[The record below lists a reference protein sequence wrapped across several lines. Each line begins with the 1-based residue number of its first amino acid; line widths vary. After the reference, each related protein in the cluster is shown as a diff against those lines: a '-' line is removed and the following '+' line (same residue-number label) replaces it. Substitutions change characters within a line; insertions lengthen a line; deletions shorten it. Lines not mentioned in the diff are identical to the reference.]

1 MLELNE
7 IKKIYPAGGEDV
19 EALKGISLQ
28 FRESEFVSILGPSGC
43 GKTTML
49 NIIGGLDQYTSGDL
63 IINGKSTREY
73 KGRDW
78 DAYRNHSVGFVFQS
92 YNLIPHQTALQNVEL
107 ALTLSGVSKS
117 ERSKRAKAALEEVGL
132 GNQLRKKPNE
142 MSGGQMQ
149 RVAIARAIV
158 NNPDIILADEPT
170 GALDTETSV
179 QVMDILKNIA
189 KDRLVIMVTHNPDIA
204 ERYSTRI
211 VRMLDGR
218 IISDTAPLT
227 KEEQAE
233 EKKKHGEKKAENHKK
248 KKPSMSFATSFG
260 LSLKNLFTKKGR
272 TALTSFAGS
281 IGIIGIALIY
291 AVSRGATGYIDSVQ
305 EQTLSSY
312 PLSIEA
318 TTIDATSLLNTFMG
332 RAESTSEHENDAV
345 YQKAMIYEM
354 MNSLNSLEEQQ
365 NDLRAFKKYI
375 EAERADETSKL
386 YSALSGVLYT
396 YDTDL
401 LIYTKNVDGDIIR
414 SDTQVLMADLMRQYL
429 GMDMTSMIALREQS
443 PFSSLMSINT
453 SSNSLWREL
462 VPGDEGKPVN
472 SVTEKQYDLVY
483 GRWPA
488 RYDEIVLFTDQNNEL
503 NDMTLYAMGLKS
515 SEEIDELLNAA
526 LNQTTVEYDI
536 HNWSYE
542 DICGMDFRTI
552 LNSDCYIYD
561 EKTGTYTDL
570 RDTPTGLKYLYDNAL
585 ELHVVG
591 IVKPNEDSITATE
604 NGGIGYTHKLTEY
617 IIEHSKDAP
626 AVISQKDDPMTD
638 VFTGLPF
645 KNTDGELDTARRAA
659 DFHEYIDSLDNA
671 GKANA
676 YVTIKSIPDDTL
688 VQQTVEQTLAS
699 MSREDMEAR
708 LIEAMAAQTG
718 MSEDDIQSY
727 AASISDEDMNELFEE
742 MIAEQFKSQYAAEVH
757 EQLAEMTTEQLA
769 GALMMEVS
777 DYTDE
782 QCAVLYDSVLEFSES
797 SYEENLLALG
807 CIDLDN
813 PSAINL
819 YASSFAAKELIEE
832 SIADYNKTVD
842 ELQEIQYTD
851 YVGLMMSSI
860 STIINAITYILI
872 AFVAVSL
879 IVSSIMIGVITL
891 ISVQER
897 TKEIGILRAIGA
909 SKRNV
914 SNMFNAETVIIGF
927 TSGMLGVLITYLL
940 CILINVILHHLTG
953 IGNLSAFLPL
963 RAAIILIAISVL
975 LTLIA
980 GIIPSRSAA
989 KKDPVVALRTE

>member
-1 MLELNE
+1 
-7 IKKIYPAGGEDV
+7 
-19 EALKGISLQ
+19 
-28 FRESEFVSILGPSGC
+28 
-43 GKTTML
+43 
-49 NIIGGLDQYTSGDL
+49 
-63 IINGKSTREY
+63 
-73 KGRDW
+73 
-78 DAYRNHSVGFVFQS
+78 
-92 YNLIPHQTALQNVEL
+92 
-107 ALTLSGVSKS
+107 
-117 ERSKRAKAALEEVGL
+117 
-132 GNQLRKKPNE
+132 
-142 MSGGQMQ
+142 
-149 RVAIARAIV
+149 
-158 NNPDIILADEPT
+158 
-170 GALDTETSV
+170 
-179 QVMDILKNIA
+179 
-189 KDRLVIMVTHNPDIA
+189 
-204 ERYSTRI
+204 
-211 VRMLDGR
+211 
-218 IISDTAPLT
+218 
-227 KEEQAE
+227 
-233 EKKKHGEKKAENHKK
+233 
-248 KKPSMSFATSFG
+248 
-260 LSLKNLFTKKGR
+260 
-272 TALTSFAGS
+272 
-281 IGIIGIALIY
+281 
-291 AVSRGATGYIDSVQ
+291 
-305 EQTLSSY
+305 
-312 PLSIEA
+312 
-318 TTIDATSLLNTFMG
+318 
-332 RAESTSEHENDAV
+332 
-345 YQKAMIYEM
+345 
-354 MNSLNSLEEQQ
+354 
-365 NDLRAFKKYI
+365 
-375 EAERADETSKL
+375 
-386 YSALSGVLYT
+386 
-396 YDTDL
+396 
-401 LIYTKNVDGDIIR
+401 
-414 SDTQVLMADLMRQYL
+414 
-429 GMDMTSMIALREQS
+429 
-443 PFSSLMSINT
+443 
-453 SSNSLWREL
+453 
-462 VPGDEGKPVN
+462 
-472 SVTEKQYDLVY
+472 
-483 GRWPA
+483 
-488 RYDEIVLFTDQNNEL
+488 
-503 NDMTLYAMGLKS
+503 
-515 SEEIDELLNAA
+515 
-526 LNQTTVEYDI
+526 
-536 HNWSYE
+536 
-542 DICGMDFRTI
+542 
-552 LNSDCYIYD
+552 
-561 EKTGTYTDL
+561 
-570 RDTPTGLKYLYDNAL
+570 
-585 ELHVVG
+585 
-591 IVKPNEDSITATE
+591 NEDSITATE

-777 DYTDE
+777 GYTDE
-782 QCAVLYDSVLEFSES
+782 QCAALYDSVLEFSES